1 MLHVID
7 ESLAILGAAPAMRIT
22 LAYSEQDD
30 TLQLTVTAPQGISPE
45 VFEREENGIAMTILR
60 NFSRDISTDG
70 NTLRVTIK

>member
-45 VFEREENGIAMTILR
+45 VFESEENGIAMTILR